1 MLHTDQWG
9 HDHDHCRLGNHAPG
23 HHLRASLTVGSLN
36 LNSGAT
42 TNLSVTGTTAGSL
55 FDQVAFSGGSPSLTY
70 GGLLNLTLSGSYAD
84 QTSFGLFS
92 GWSTWTRRRAPA
104 RRQVIEAATAS

>member
-23 HHLRASLTVGSLN
+23 HHLRASLSVGSLN

-55 FDQVAFSGGSPSLTY
+55 FY

-92 GWSTWTRRRAPA
+92 GWSTWTRRRARA